1 MVNIVNGA
9 PVTFAE
15 YKFEPEKVQ
24 SMFGNFTFSN
34 IRPITKSMLA
44 WWAFEDEEQE
54 LFPLETVLEIEH
66 IYARNRYD
74 KDKSLTD
81 VKNLEA
87 LGNKALLEKRINIR
101 AADYRFEDKVKYYQG
116 FTNSRNQQKEGTKN
130 HELRCLSETATDFT
144 EKDIQKRTE
153 QIMDAFLKY
162 LGENELLK

>member
-1 MVNIVNGA
+1 YQFLKKITGFIWTYAVTNTGGNALHTPVYEEMVNIVKGV

-44 WWAFEDEEQE
+44 WWAFQDEEQE
-54 LFPLETVLEIEH
+54 IFSLETVLEIEH

-74 KDKSLTD
+74 KDRSLTD

-87 LGNKALLEKRINIR
+87 LGNKALLEKRITFVR
-101 AADYRFEDKVKYYQG
+101 
-116 FTNSRNQQKEGTKN
+116 
-130 HELRCLSETATDFT
+130 
-144 EKDIQKRTE
+144 
-153 QIMDAFLKY
+153 QI
-162 LGENELLK
+162 